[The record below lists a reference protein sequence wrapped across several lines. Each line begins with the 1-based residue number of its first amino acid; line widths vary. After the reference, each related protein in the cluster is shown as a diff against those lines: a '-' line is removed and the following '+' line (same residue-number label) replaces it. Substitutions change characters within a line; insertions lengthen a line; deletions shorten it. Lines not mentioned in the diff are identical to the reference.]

1 MTTEYPS
8 PTITVSVLDHFVKVY
23 ANDIDDVTFTSGE
36 MLINRISI
44 EFRAY
49 FKRNV
54 AGAWVGNNMFAYRLD
69 ADSFSRRDA
78 TDGQKSKLYAALRE
92 ACELLPADFL
102 LDGQDAELGREIE
115 RLETE
120 IERKKI
126 EIAELAQKKRT
137 LQVQIET
144 ALLR

>member
-8 PTITVSVLDHFVKVY
+8 PSITISVLDHFVKVN
-23 ANDIDDVTFTSGE
+23 ADGIDRVSFTSEE
-36 MLINRISI
+36 MDINRIPV
-44 EFRAY
+44 EFRV
-49 FKRNV
+49 FFHRVNEH
-54 AGAWVGNNMFAYRLD
+54 WTSTNMFVYRLD
-69 ADSFSRRDA
+69 RDGFNPQSPA

-115 RLETE
+115 RLE
-120 IERKKI
+120 IDIDRKKI
-126 EIAELAQKKRT
+126 EITDLVQKKRT
-137 LQVQIET
+137 LQIQIES